1 MYRMKMP
8 LVLASASPR
17 RRELLGMVG
26 ISFEIIPSRIEET
39 ELNGA
44 DPALTA
50 RSYARKKAEAVAR
63 QEGDRADHWFLGVD
77 TIVILDRRVMGKPAD
92 RDQAREFLST
102 LSGRRH
108 QVITAYCLL
117 RPSGRELLEKTIS
130 SQVKIRAMAPAE
142 IEAYLDTDEP
152 YDKAGAYAAQ
162 GVGAS
167 LVEAIE
173 GSYTNVV
180 GLPLAEL
187 TMDLLRLGII
197 EPKTGHG

>member
-17 RRELLGMVG
+17 RRELLGLVG
-26 ISFEIIPSRIEET
+26 ISFEIRPSQIEES
-39 ELNGA
+39 EFNNG
-44 DPALTA
+44 DPLLTA

-63 QEGDRADHWFLGVD
+63 QEGGHADCWYLGVD
-77 TIVILDRRVMGKPAD
+77 TIVILDREVMGKPAD
-92 RDQAREFLST
+92 RDQAREFLNK
-102 LSGRRH
+102 LSGRQHR
-108 QVITAYCLL
+108 VITAYCLL
-117 RPSGRELLEKTIS
+117 RPQGRERVEKAVS
-130 SQVKIRAMAPAE
+130 SQVKIRTLAPAE

-162 GVGAS
+162 GIGAS
-167 LVEAIE
+167 LILAID

-187 TMDLLRLGII
+187 TLDLLRLGII
-197 EPKTGHG
+197 EPKAGHG

>member
-17 RRELLGMVG
+17 RRELLGLIG
-26 ISFEIIPSRIEET
+26 ISFEIRPSKIEES
-39 ELNGA
+39 EFNGD

-63 QEGDRADHWFLGVD
+63 QEGDRADRWYLGVD
-77 TIVILDRRVMGKPAD
+77 TIVILGRRVMGKPAD

-102 LSGRRH
+102 LSGRQH

-117 RPSGRELLEKTIS
+117 RPPGRELVEKAIS

-187 TMDLLRLGII
+187 TTDLLRLGII

>member
-8 LVLASASPR
+8 LVLASGSPR
-17 RRELLGMVG
+17 RRELLGLVG
-26 ISFEIIPSRIEET
+26 IRFEIRPSQIEES
-39 ELNGA
+39 EFNGG
-44 DPALTA
+44 DPLLTA
-50 RSYARKKAEAVAR
+50 RSHARKKAEAVAKR
-63 QEGDRADHWFLGVD
+63 EGDGADRWYLGVD
-77 TIVILDRRVMGKPAD
+77 TIVILEGEVMGKPAD
-92 RDQAREFLST
+92 RDQAREFLQK
-102 LSGRRH
+102 LAGRQHR
-108 QVITAYCLL
+108 VITAYCLL
-117 RPSGRELLEKTIS
+117 RPQGRERVEKAVS
-130 SQVKIRAMAPAE
+130 SRVKIRALAPTE

-162 GVGAS
+162 GIGAS

-197 EPKTGHG
+197 EPKAGHG

>member
-17 RRELLGMVG
+17 RRELLGLVG
-26 ISFEIIPSRIEET
+26 IKFKITPSQIEES
-39 ELNGA
+39 ELGGA
-44 DPALTA
+44 DPARTA

-63 QEGDRADHWFLGVD
+63 QTGDRADCWFLGVD
-77 TIVILDRRVMGKPAD
+77 TIVILDREVMGKPAD
-92 RDQAREFLST
+92 RDQAREFLRK

-117 RPSGRELLEKTIS
+117 KPQGRKRVEKAVS
-130 SQVKIRAMAPAE
+130 SRVKIRAMAPAE

-162 GVGAS
+162 GIGAS
-167 LVEAIE
+167 LIVAIE